1 MWICK
6 RCKQTFSDPDL
17 VWDHGEQYIT
27 CPVCMSRDLKRTS
40 ICYVCGNPTD
50 YGLCGECKTEIARS
64 FRLWFEE
71 EVKYR
76 HVKGDDL
83 VETITEIF
91 EA

>member
-1 MWICK
+1 MWVCK

-17 VWDHGEQYIT
+17 VWDHGERYIT
-27 CPVCMSRDLKRTS
+27 CPVCMSRDLKETG

-50 YGLCGECKTEIARS
+50 YSLCRECKIEITKDFQA
-64 FRLWFEE
+64 WFEE

-83 VETITEIF
+83 VETIIEIF